1 MSVEHIKLAQA
12 TKKAQ
17 EIIANRNKKIQYALE
32 LTKSLQKEAA
42 WGDIFKTMGQHLKDI
57 SRKLKINKVKPPI
70 QKVKLQNPYIQ
81 KTKNFLKNNKKLL
94 IASGAS
100 GLTGGIIGAQIAK
113 NQNKQQ

>member
-1 MSVEHIKLAQA
+1 MSIEHIKLAQA

-17 EIIANRNKKIQYALE
+17 EIIANRNEKIQYALE

-57 SRKLKINKVKPPI
+57 SRKLKINKVNPPI
-70 QKVKLQNPYIQ
+70 RKIQSQNSYMR
-81 KTKNFLKNNKKLL
+81 KMKDFLKNNKKLL

-100 GLTGGIIGAQIAK
+100 GLAGGMIGAQIA
-113 NQNKQQ
+113 NKTNSNE